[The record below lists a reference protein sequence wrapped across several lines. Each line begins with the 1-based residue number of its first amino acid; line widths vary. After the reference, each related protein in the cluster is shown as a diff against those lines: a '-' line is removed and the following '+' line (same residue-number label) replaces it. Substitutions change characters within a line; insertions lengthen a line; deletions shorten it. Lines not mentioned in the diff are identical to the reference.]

1 MHSESSWGVVWV
13 AELPTGLGAMNR
25 CRSQW
30 RNRGVEPGWRSSPGQ
45 RRVSVLVRQ
54 ILGATTRW
62 SPAGGCDGAARV
74 GKAKAAAAGRRI
86 GPGPKELPHPTD
98 GDNPQNSR
106 KNPPSPSEDSSMD
119 PSVPSHDLIPT
130 IVEKSKQTKP
140 RLTFFEVLGIQITN
154 HPSIQR
160 FPQLSRPPRNHRH
173 AQRCQQRPTI
183 ATASPA
189 TEACHAARAGRS
201 GASRAVVGGLSSGR
215 TS

>member
-1 MHSESSWGVVWV
+1 MPQIRPTPTHRPHRPLLSRPPDGRQGSCSSSAPETNPHHRPMHSESSWGVVWV

-30 RNRGVEPGWRSSPGQ
+30 RNRGAEPGWRSSPGQ

-98 GDNPQNSR
+98 GENPQNSR
-106 KNPPSPSEDSSMD
+106 KNPPSLSEDSSMD
-119 PSVPSHDLIPT
+119 PSVPSHDLMPT
-130 IVEKSKQTKP
+130 KVEKSKKTKI
-140 RLTFFEVLGIQITN
+140 RLTFL
-154 HPSIQR
+154 R
-160 FPQLSRPPRNHRH
+160 F
-173 AQRCQQRPTI
+173 
-183 ATASPA
+183 
-189 TEACHAARAGRS
+189 
-201 GASRAVVGGLSSGR
+201 
-215 TS
+215 